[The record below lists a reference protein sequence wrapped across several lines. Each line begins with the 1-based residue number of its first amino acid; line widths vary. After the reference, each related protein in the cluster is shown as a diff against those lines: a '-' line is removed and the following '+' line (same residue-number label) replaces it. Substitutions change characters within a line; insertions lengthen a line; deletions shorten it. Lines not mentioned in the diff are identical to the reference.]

1 MSREIK
7 FRLWDIDQKRF
18 ISSNDERLFF
28 EFEAGHIYQDGT
40 NVTEYYTLLQFT
52 GLQDKNGKEI
62 YEGDVVT
69 WYNSDGAVR
78 TDQVLWRNG
87 GLVLC
92 NSQYTVGS
100 YANLE
105 IIGNIYE
112 NPEPCSN

>member
-1 MSREIK
+1 MNREIK
-7 FRLWDIDQKRF
+7 FRGWTGERFEYDFNMYSNGNPIDLDVPYHLP
-18 ISSNDERLFF
+18 SRLLKW
-28 EFEAGHIYQDGT
+28 Q
-40 NVTEYYTLLQFT
+40 LCQFT
-52 GLQDKNGKEI
+52 GLQDKNGKDI

-69 WYNSDGAVR
+69 WLDSDGAVR

-100 YANLE
+100 YANIE

-112 NPEPCSN
+112 NPDLCTN